1 MRKTEMK
8 KAHITLLKTELLFI
22 VAAIVLVSFTV
33 GFFVGRTRSAR
44 PLNLETP
51 LPARTTASLPEGSPA
66 VQNSAEPKRNTGLKT
81 NINTAD
87 IEELMELPDIG
98 ETLAGRI
105 IEYRKTKG
113 GFKKSE
119 DLMGVSGIG
128 QKTFD
133 KIKDLITT

>member
-22 VAAIVLVSFTV
+22 TAAIVLVSFTV
-33 GFFVGRTRSAR
+33 GFFAGRTRSVR
-44 PLNLETP
+44 PLNLETALP
-51 LPARTTASLPEGSPA
+51 VRSAALIPESSPAAENTPVPARIS
-66 VQNSAEPKRNTGLKT
+66 GLKT

-87 IEELMELPDIG
+87 IEELMELPNIG

-105 IEYRKTKG
+105 IEYRNSKG
-113 GFKKSE
+113 SFKKPE

-133 KIKDLITT
+133 KLKDLITT